1 MTITNRKKGPRDKV
15 ILSDGKLSLVRD
27 MHRPRRY
34 KGKTVYDMAY
44 WAIATSEEG
53 EA

>member
-1 MTITNRKKGPRDKV
+1 MAAAPYQDEDGDKV